1 MEEILRGN
9 QTLSGAHG
17 TLWIDNLKCM
27 EVSKIESKVIANRK
41 EVQLGLSVDSK
52 ITGLK
57 GEGTLEVNKV
67 YSRSAEIL
75 RNWKKGK
82 DVRSRLVVSIKD
94 PDAKGG
100 QEERVSL
107 DNVWFNELALAA
119 FTRGEGIG
127 ETFPFG
133 FTPDDA
139 EYESEIK

>member
-1 MEEILRGN
+1 M
-9 QTLSGAHG
+9 
-17 TLWIDNLKCM
+17 
-27 EVSKIESKVIANRK
+27 
-41 EVQLGLSVDSK
+41 
-52 ITGLK
+52 
-57 GEGTLEVNKV
+57 
-67 YSRSAEIL
+67 

-82 DVRSRLVVSIKD
+82 DVRSRLIISIKD

-107 DNVWFNELALAA
+107 DNVWFNEIALGA

-127 ETFPFG
+127 ETFSFG

>member
-1 MEEILRGN
+1 MEEVLRRT

-41 EVQLGLSVDSK
+41 EVQIGLSIDSK

-75 RNWKKGK
+75 KNWKKGK
-82 DVRSRLVVSIKD
+82 DVRSRLVISIKD

-119 FTRGEGIG
+119 FAVGEGIG

-133 FTPDDA
+133 FTPSDA

>member
-1 MEEILRGN
+1 
-9 QTLSGAHG
+9 
-17 TLWIDNLKCM
+17 M
-27 EVSKIESKVIANRK
+27 EVSKIDSKVIANRK
-41 EVQLGLSVDSK
+41 EVQIGLSIDSK

-75 RNWKKGK
+75 KNWKKGK
-82 DVRSRLVVSIKD
+82 DVRSRLVISIKD

-119 FTRGEGIG
+119 FAVGEGIG

-133 FTPDDA
+133 FTPSDA